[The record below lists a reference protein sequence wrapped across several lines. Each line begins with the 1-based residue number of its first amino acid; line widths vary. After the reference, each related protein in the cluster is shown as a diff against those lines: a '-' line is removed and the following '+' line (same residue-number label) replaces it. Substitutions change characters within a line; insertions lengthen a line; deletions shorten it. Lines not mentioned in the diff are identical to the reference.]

1 MVCLK
6 YSTASFALAIAA
18 SFGMNIAWPSQ
29 SFAESVYVFTFTG
42 NPLSNPGW
50 NADGSFSIP
59 VEDFTSATV
68 SYNLF
73 GITPPDPG
81 VQLYNS
87 DIVAESFTITAPD
100 GSATLSGL
108 SFVIPTGYNN
118 FDVSGAL
125 PQVVVQGGNYLIQS
139 PAGCNPFITNCQ
151 GFGLYVFYSG
161 IGISGPYAP
170 NPNGGFYYAGTQ
182 MGGTWTTSLGE
193 LATPLPAALPL
204 FAGGL
209 GVLGLIAG
217 RKKRKAVGTCAA

>member
-1 MVCLK
+1 MVRLK
-6 YSTASFALAIAA
+6 YFPASFALAIAV
-18 SFGMNIAWPSQ
+18 SFGTNVAWPSQ

-59 VEDFTSATV
+59 VADFTSATV
-68 SYNLF
+68 SDGLF
-73 GITPPDPG
+73 GVAPHPG

-87 DIVAESFTITAPD
+87 DIVAESFAITAPA
-100 GSATLSGL
+100 GSTTLSGL

-125 PQVVVQGGNYLIQS
+125 PQVIVQGGNYLIQS
-139 PAGCNPFITNCQ
+139 PAGCNPLQTNCQ
-151 GFGLYVFYSG
+151 GFGLYVFYNG
-161 IGISGPYAP
+161 IGISGPFAL
-170 NPNGGFYYAGTQ
+170 NPNGGLVYGETQ
-182 MGGTWTTSLGE
+182 MSGTWTTSLGV

-217 RKKRKAVGTCAA
+217 RKKRKAIGIAAS

>member
-1 MVCLK
+1 MIHLR
-6 YSTASFALAIAA
+6 YSAA
-18 SFGMNIAWPSQ
+18 SFVLILAVSFGINVASPSQ

-59 VEDFTSATV
+59 VADFTSATV
-68 SYNLF
+68 SNGLF
-73 GITPPDPG
+73 GVAPDPG

-87 DIVAESFTITAPD
+87 DIVAESFAITAPA
-100 GSATLSGL
+100 GSTTLSGL

-125 PQVVVQGGNYLIQS
+125 PQVIVEGGNNLIQS
-139 PAGCNPFITNCQ
+139 PAGCNPFQTNCQ

-161 IGISGPYAP
+161 IGISGPFAA
-170 NPNGGFYYAGTQ
+170 NPSGGFYYGETQ

-209 GVLGLIAG
+209 GVFGLIAG
-217 RKKRKAVGTCAA
+217 RKKRKAIGTSVS